1 MRQVICSGE
10 ELLKSQVEKFKA
22 SLYANNNTQLAN
34 LYGPTEATIDVTF
47 YNCDFNHIPDKIP
60 IGKPIYNTKVFV
72 MGEND
77 ELLSVGQEGE
87 LCLAGACLAKGYIN
101 NKELTDEK
109 FVYSDAINTIYYKTG
124 DLVMLLPDM
133 NLVFLGRID
142 QQVKIRGYRIE
153 LGEIESILMK
163 FDKIKE
169 CSVIHRKVND
179 LNYLVAFLVSEQ
191 GLDEKALREYIHQF
205 LPYYC
210 IPNKYVYIDKLPI
223 NANGK
228 VDKKVLCAQV

>member
-1 MRQVICSGE
+1 MSGR
-10 ELLKSQVEKFKA
+10 
-22 SLYANNNTQLAN
+22 
-34 LYGPTEATIDVTF
+34 
-47 YNCDFNHIPDKIP
+47 
-60 IGKPIYNTKVFV
+60 
-72 MGEND
+72 
-77 ELLSVGQEGE
+77 
-87 LCLAGACLAKGYIN
+87 CLAQGYIN

-109 FVYSDAINTIYYKTG
+109 FVYSNEMKTIYYKTG

-169 CSVIHRKVND
+169 CSVIHKKVKD

-228 VDKKVLCAQV
+228 VDKKALCGQI